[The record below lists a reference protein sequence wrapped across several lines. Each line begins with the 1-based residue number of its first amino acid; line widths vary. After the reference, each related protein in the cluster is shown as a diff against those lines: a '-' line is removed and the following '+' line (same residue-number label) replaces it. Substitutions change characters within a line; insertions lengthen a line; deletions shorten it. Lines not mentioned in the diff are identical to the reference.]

1 MPLDYTKP
9 APNPTSNSPN
19 VGLPCPPPIATE
31 TLEQFNSPPNCSGYH
46 PNVRSALS
54 HSSSPFTCERHAL
67 EKGGNSHRSG
77 MCQSF
82 VFNLLKH
89 FGLQRLLLYS
99 SCNFAGFGQK
109 GENSERRMCQSPRIP
124 MPKFSISGVSISH
137 GSSSLKGQD
146 LFSHLLEYFNHLWIS
161 ILTKLWCLDD
171 SDTVIATIVTIIENH
186 FPTNGQCAV

>member
-67 EKGGNSHRSG
+67 EKGENSHRSG

-89 FGLQRLLLYS
+89 FGLQRLLFY
-99 SCNFAGFGQK
+99 SCNFAGLGKK
-109 GENSERRMCQSPRIP
+109 GKIQREECVRVLAFQCQNFP
-124 MPKFSISGVSISH
+124 F
-137 GSSSLKGQD
+137 Q
-146 LFSHLLEYFNHLWIS
+146 EYL
-161 ILTKLWCLDD
+161 
-171 SDTVIATIVTIIENH
+171 
-186 FPTNGQCAV
+186 FPTAYHLRKVPVENLCISEASLHFRRPAPGVEHAQTGHIQSKSRVRVDLNFS

>member
-1 MPLDYTKP
+1 MLPHPPTTQTTVLCSTTSSEHYMPLDYTKP

-54 HSSSPFTCERHAL
+54 HSSSPFTCDRHAL

-99 SCNFAGFGQK
+99 SCNFAGLGKK
-109 GENSERRMCQSPRIP
+109 GKIQREECVRVLAFQCQNFPFHEYLFPTAYHLQNGRIFFHINW
-124 MPKFSISGVSISH
+124 K
-137 GSSSLKGQD
+137 
-146 LFSHLLEYFNHLWIS
+146 LEYINHLWIS
-161 ILTKLWCLDD
+161 IQTKL
-171 SDTVIATIVTIIENH
+171 
-186 FPTNGQCAV
+186 

>member
-1 MPLDYTKP
+1 MLSHPPTTQTTMLCSTTSSEHYMPLDYTKP

-124 MPKFSISGVSISH
+124 MPKFSISRVSISH
-137 GSSSLKGQD
+137 GLSSSKEQD
-146 LFSHLLEYFNHLWIS
+146 LFSRLLEYFNYLWIS
-161 ILTKLWCLDD
+161 IQI
-171 SDTVIATIVTIIENH
+171 VIV
-186 FPTNGQCAV
+186 VLMS

>member
-1 MPLDYTKP
+1 MCYPTLPQLRPQCSVALLRASTTCHWTTPSLHLIPPLTHQMWGYP
-9 APNPTSNSPN
+9 AHHPLPT
-19 VGLPCPPPIATE
+19 IATE

-99 SCNFAGFGQK
+99 SCNFAGLGKK
-109 GENSERRMCQSPRIP
+109 GKIQGKECVRVLAFQCQNFP
-124 MPKFSISGVSISH
+124 F
-137 GSSSLKGQD
+137 Q
-146 LFSHLLEYFNHLWIS
+146 EYL
-161 ILTKLWCLDD
+161 
-171 SDTVIATIVTIIENH
+171 
-186 FPTNGQCAV
+186 FPTAYHL

>member
-1 MPLDYTKP
+1 MLSHPPTTQTTMLCSTTSREHYMPLDYTKP

-109 GENSERRMCQSPRIP
+109 GKNSEGRMCQSPRIP
-124 MPKFSISGVSISH
+124 MPKFSISRVSISH
-137 GSSSLKGQD
+137 GLSSSKEQD

-161 ILTKLWCLDD
+161 IQTKL
-171 SDTVIATIVTIIENH
+171 
-186 FPTNGQCAV
+186 

>member
-1 MPLDYTKP
+1 MLSHPPTTQTTMLCSTTSSEHYMPLDYTKP

-89 FGLQRLLLYS
+89 FRLQRLLLYS
-99 SCNFAGFGQK
+99 SCNFAGLGKK
-109 GENSERRMCQSPRIP
+109 GKFREKNVSESSHSNAKIFHFTSIYFPRLIIFERAGSFFHVFWNISITSGFP
-124 MPKFSISGVSISH
+124 PKF
-137 GSSSLKGQD
+137 
-146 LFSHLLEYFNHLWIS
+146 
-161 ILTKLWCLDD
+161 
-171 SDTVIATIVTIIENH
+171 
-186 FPTNGQCAV
+186 